1 MSPTWKS
8 VTLLIVLFSSASLAS
23 AQSVG
28 RVSSTPLNFNGSSE
42 SMSRISRPAP
52 ADLIESDLIDKG
64 VVRASYYQAGSG
76 RPSGPAPVNTPRVAS
91 TRGVSSSSGAVPIGS
106 LPPATS
112 VPVYYPTSFKTQ
124 SYTAPQGNGYYPIY
138 GSTAGNYSRGA
149 ANYNPTLIPTAAY
162 QQNCGP
168 TGAPTYPIGG
178 AQVPYAAPQQAP
190 GARPFVPIARMP
202 DQVYISRGLIG
213 QPVVYV
219 PGQPLRNGLR
229 YILP

>member
-1 MSPTWKS
+1 MSQTWKS
-8 VTLLIVLFSSASLAS
+8 VTLLIVLISSASLAS

-52 ADLIESDLIDKG
+52 ADLIESD
-64 VVRASYYQAGSG
+64 VARASYYQAASG
-76 RPSGPAPVNTPRVAS
+76 RPSAPAPVNNTRVAS
-91 TRGVSSSSGAVPIGS
+91 TRGAGSSTGAIPIGS

-124 SYTAPQGNGYYPIY
+124 SYAATQGNGYYPIY
-138 GSTAGNYSRGA
+138 GSTAGNYPRGA
-149 ANYNPTLIPTAAY
+149 ANYNPSLIPTAAY

-178 AQVPYAAPQQAP
+178 APVPYAAPQQAP
-190 GARPFVPIARMP
+190 GARPFVPIAKMP
-202 DQVYISRGLIG
+202 NQVYISRGLIG